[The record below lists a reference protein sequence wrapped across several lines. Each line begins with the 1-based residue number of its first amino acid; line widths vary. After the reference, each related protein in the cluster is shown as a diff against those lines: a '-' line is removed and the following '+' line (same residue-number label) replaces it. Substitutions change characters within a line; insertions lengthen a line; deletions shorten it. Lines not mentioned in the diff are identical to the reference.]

1 MDISDID
8 ANMQRVAA
16 DFNELVGSATRSE
29 LRAKTNG
36 TKWTNEQLLFHMLFG
51 FLLVRTLLVLVKGFS
66 RLPDAV
72 SRVFAALLN
81 AGTRPFHAINYL
93 SALPGG
99 TVLRG
104 RTMGRFMDNT
114 IRHLRTR
121 LERETSRTLA
131 RTMHFPTGWDPYFKD
146 LMTVAEVYDY
156 PTKHYDH
163 HRRQLTTRRAATSR
177 APSVPLDYTS
187 RPGCNATPNAT
198 PE

>member
-8 ANMQRVAA
+8 ANMQRVVA

-51 FLLVRTLLVLVKGFS
+51 FLLVRALLVLVKVFS

-72 SRVFAALLN
+72 SRAFAAVLN
-81 AGTRPFHAINYL
+81 AGTRPFHVINYL

-104 RTMGRFMDNT
+104 RTMRRLMDHT

-121 LERETSRTLA
+121 LARES
-131 RTMHFPTGWDPYFKD
+131 
-146 LMTVAEVYDY
+146 
-156 PTKHYDH
+156 
-163 HRRQLTTRRAATSR
+163 RRARSHS
-177 APSVPLDYTS
+177 PCTS
-187 RPGCNATPNAT
+187 RPVGIPTSKT
-198 PE
+198 S

>member
-1 MDISDID
+1 MDIRDID

-51 FLLVRTLLVLVKGFS
+51 FLLVRALLVLVKGLS
-66 RLPDAV
+66 RLPDAA
-72 SRVFAALLN
+72 SRAFAALLDAAN
-81 AGTRPFHAINYL
+81 RPFHVLNYL

-99 TVLRG
+99 TFLRG
-104 RTMGRFMDNT
+104 PTMGRLMDNT

-121 LERETSRTLA
+121 LERESPSTLA
-131 RTMHFPTGWDPYFKD
+131 LTVHFPSRWDPYFND
-146 LMTVAEVYDY
+146 LMTLGDVYAY

-163 HRRQLTTRRAATSR
+163 HRRQLTTRRAATSQPPVPNGRTSASAWR
-177 APSVPLDYTS
+177 A
-187 RPGCNATPNAT
+187 
-198 PE
+198 